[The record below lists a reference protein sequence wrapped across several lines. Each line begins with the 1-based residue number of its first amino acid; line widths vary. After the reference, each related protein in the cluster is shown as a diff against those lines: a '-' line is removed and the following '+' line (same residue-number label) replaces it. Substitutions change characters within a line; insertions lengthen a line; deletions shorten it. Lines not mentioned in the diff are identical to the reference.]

1 MSRFLVALA
10 AAGAMSAPA
19 FAQVQPQ
26 AAQPASQAAPAAKP
40 ATVKKTV
47 CHRVD
52 DEESTGSRLGSAPQ
66 VCKTIEVPA
75 PAAGATGQQT
85 PAPEPR

>member
-1 MSRFLVALA
+1 MLKFVVALA

-26 AAQPASQAAPAAKP
+26 PTQPTSQAAPTAQP
-40 ATVKKTV
+40 ATIKKTA

-52 DEESTGSRLGSAPQ
+52 DEENTGSRLGAAPK

>member
-1 MSRFLVALA
+1 MLKFVVALG

-26 AAQPASQAAPAAKP
+26 PAQPTSQAAPAAKP

-75 PAAGATGQQT
+75 AGATGQQT